1 MVVIKH
7 LVISGGGPS
16 LLQTLGVLQQLE
28 EENFLNLKNI
38 ETIYG
43 TSAGA
48 IVGILIALRYDWETI
63 RDYLIRRPWHE
74 VFPIK
79 INNIFEAYSK
89 KGLFDEK
96 TILKCF
102 KPLLNGKD
110 IALNITLKDF
120 YDYSKIELHF
130 FTFDVNTF
138 DTFDISHLSHPLLSL
153 MTAIQMTC
161 ALPILMTPVC
171 QDGKCYIDGGVT
183 TNYPLKNFIDSLPIK
198 DINETLGFR
207 NQYGKEESNTVI
219 SSDSTLLDFT
229 MSFVF
234 KLIKNVS
241 TERFQP
247 IIPYEIVYDVS
258 NLSVTLFKTTLSSE
272 STRELLYNSGI
283 ETAKEFHC
291 EYLKNFSLKNGV

>member
-1 MVVIKH
+1 MVLIKH

-16 LLQTLGVLQQLE
+16 LLQTLGVLQYLE
-28 EENFLNLKNI
+28 ENQFLELRNI

-63 RDYLIRRPWHE
+63 RDYVVKRPWHE

-79 INNIFEAYSK
+79 INNILEAYSK

-102 KPLLNGKD
+102 KPLLSGKD
-110 IALNITLKDF
+110 LALDITLKDF

-130 FTFDVNTF
+130 FTFDVNSF
-138 DTFDISHLSHPLLSL
+138 DTCDISYLTHPTLTL
-153 MTAIQMTC
+153 MTAVQMSC
-161 ALPILMTPVC
+161 AIPVLVTPVC
-171 QDGKCYIDGGVT
+171 LDGKCYIDGGVR
-183 TNYPLKNFIDSLPIK
+183 TNYPLKMFIDSLPSK

-207 NQYGKEESNTVI
+207 NQYRKTEADTPI
-219 SSDSTLLDFT
+219 SQDSTLLDFT
-229 MSFVF
+229 MAFVF

-241 TERFQP
+241 TERIQP
-247 IIPYEIVYDVS
+247 SIPYEIVYDVS
-258 NLSVTLFKTTLSSE
+258 NLSVNLLKNTLSSE
-272 STRELLYNSGI
+272 ATRELLYNSGI

-291 EYLKNFSLKNGV
+291 IFSP